1 MSYQVDFFASI
12 ESAKNVLFW
21 VMLQNTLSQLVGRI
35 FTFDLC
41 LLNLNNGGS
50 LLHCTFFGLKPLVL
64 QKLSKKLKLEVALGK
79 V

>member
-35 FTFDLC
+35 FYFR
-41 LLNLNNGGS
+41 
-50 LLHCTFFGLKPLVL
+50 LVSS
-64 QKLSKKLKLEVALGK
+64 QS
-79 V
+79 